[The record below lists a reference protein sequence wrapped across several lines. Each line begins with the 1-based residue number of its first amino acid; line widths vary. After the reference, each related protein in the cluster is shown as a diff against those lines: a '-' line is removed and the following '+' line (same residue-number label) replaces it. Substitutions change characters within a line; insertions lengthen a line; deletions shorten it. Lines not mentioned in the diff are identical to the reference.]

1 LLDYHMPDSINDPMN
16 HYKVNDDGVMV
27 LAGDGKI
34 DLFLILRRYA

>member
-1 LLDYHMPDSINDPMN
+1 MPDSINDPMN